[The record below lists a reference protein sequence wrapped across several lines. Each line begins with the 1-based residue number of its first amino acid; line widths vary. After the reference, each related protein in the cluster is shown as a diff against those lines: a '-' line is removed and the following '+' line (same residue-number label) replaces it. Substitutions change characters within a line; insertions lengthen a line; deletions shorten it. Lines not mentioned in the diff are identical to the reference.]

1 MVTKIKHKYMKL
13 IVGLGNPGRK
23 YKKTKHNFGFIIL
36 DELAGKNKWHSSS
49 GTKAEFLK
57 TELEHI
63 DVELFKPQTYM
74 NNSGQAVTHTV
85 KKHNLKP
92 EDIIIIYDD
101 LDLDFGT
108 IRIGKFVS
116 AGGHNGLKS
125 IIQELGYNNFIR
137 IKLGI
142 KNELLDKIP
151 AEKFVLSKFT
161 RKDKKELENVITKAK
176 QTIID
181 LLSDGLEQTM
191 NKYN

>member
-1 MVTKIKHKYMKL
+1 MKDKYMKL
-13 IVGLGNPGRK
+13 IIGLGNPGRK

-57 TELEHI
+57 TELEYT
-63 DVELFKPQTYM
+63 DVELFKPLTFM
-74 NNSGQAVTHTV
+74 NNSGQAVAYAV

-92 EDIIIIYDD
+92 EDIVVIYDD

-108 IRIGKFVS
+108 IRIGKFES
-116 AGGHNGLKS
+116 AGGHNGIKS
-125 IIQELGYNNFIR
+125 LIQELGYNNFIR
-137 IKLGI
+137 VRLGI

-151 AEKFVLSKFT
+151 ADKFVLSKFT
-161 RKDKKELENVITKAK
+161 RKDKKQLEEITEKAK
-176 QTIID
+176 QVIKDIVTGD
-181 LLSDGLEQTM
+181 LEKVM